1 MTVAIPRLRVF
12 AGPNGSGK
20 STLKD
25 RLPPEWLGVYVNADE
40 IEKTIRAKSRLPL
53 SEFSVSCTAAEL
65 KVFLKASTL
74 LTQQKLL
81 ADVDA
86 ITLEGDDVVIQGLT
100 VNSYHASVLADFI
113 RQKLLGSKTSFTFE
127 TVMSSL
133 DKVTFI
139 CEAQS
144 AGFRTYL
151 YYVATEDPEINVSR
165 VQHRVAT
172 GGHPVPIDKII
183 SRYERSLGLLSA
195 AVACTDRA
203 YVFDNSSDQRVW
215 VAEVTGGVEL
225 QMRSDSMPQWFKTA
239 LWDEFEAN

>member
-1 MTVAIPRLRVF
+1 MTFATPRLRVF

-40 IEKTIRAKSRLPL
+40 IEKTIRANGRLPL
-53 SEFSVSCTAAEL
+53 SEFSVSCTASEL
-65 KVFLKASTL
+65 TRFLKASTL

-86 ITLEGDDVVIQGLT
+86 ISLEGNDVVIQGLT

-113 RQKLLGSKTSFTFE
+113 RQKLLGSKTSLTFE
-127 TVMSSL
+127 TVMSSH
-133 DKVTFI
+133 DKVRFI
-139 CEAQS
+139 CEAQA

-183 SRYERSLGLLSA
+183 SRYQRSLRLLSA